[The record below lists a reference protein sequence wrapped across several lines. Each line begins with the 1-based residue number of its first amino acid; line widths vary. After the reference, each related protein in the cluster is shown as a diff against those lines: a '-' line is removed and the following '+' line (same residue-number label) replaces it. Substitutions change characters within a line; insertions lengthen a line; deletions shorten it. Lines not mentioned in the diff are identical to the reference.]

1 MFATVL
7 CIEDDVD
14 LRADIAEELVEAG
27 YQVLEAGDG
36 REGLATILAHR
47 PDLVVS
53 DISMPGLNGYE
64 LLQVLRD
71 EHPQLADMPF
81 VFLSAL
87 ADREHQIEGFKLG
100 ADDYLTKPVDFD
112 MLLARVETRLRQTR
126 RMLHKKEADAARLV
140 EAIECTAEDCVA
152 MSGDLVWK

>member
-27 YQVLEAGDG
+27 YQVLEASDG
-36 REGLATILAHR
+36 REGLAMILAHR

-53 DISMPGLNGYE
+53 DISMPGLNGYA
-64 LLQVLRD
+64 LLRTLRD
-71 EHPQLADMPF
+71 EHPQLAEMPF

-87 ADREHQIEGFKLG
+87 ADREHQIEGFNLG
-100 ADDYLTKPVDFD
+100 ADDYLTKPIDFD

-126 RMLHKKEADAARLV
+126 RMLEKKETDAARLV
-140 EAIECTAEDCVA
+140 KAIESAATDSVA
-152 MSGDLVWK
+152 VSDDLIWK